1 MMKAA
6 ELSPAASDL
15 LYALD
20 KAETSAEIQ
29 DALDAYDDAAEN

>member
-6 ELSPAASDL
+6 ELNPAASDL

-20 KAETSAEIQ
+20 QAETGKDIQ
-29 DALDAYDDAAEN
+29 DALDAYDDAAEG